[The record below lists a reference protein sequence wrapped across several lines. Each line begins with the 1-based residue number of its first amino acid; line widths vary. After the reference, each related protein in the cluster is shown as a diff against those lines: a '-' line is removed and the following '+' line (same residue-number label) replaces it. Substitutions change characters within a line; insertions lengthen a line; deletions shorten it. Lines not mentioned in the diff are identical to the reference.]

1 MLKNNKHLI
10 HYVPHGIDPEQYKPL
25 DKEKKGKAFT
35 DFYERIFGK
44 KKYDFIIGFISR
56 NMWRKNQ
63 TDLIVAYRSFCDDL
77 TKEQADKCLLFLKS
91 EPVSDAGTD
100 LLTVKDTFAGNYN
113 VIINNDQFDT
123 EQINFLYNTFD
134 MYINCS
140 SNEGFGLGVAEAMMA
155 GVPISATVTGGLQ
168 DQMGFVDAKGK
179 PMEFS
184 RDFATNIDMKY
195 TKHGEWV
202 YPMKPDTRHIQGS
215 PVTPYVMEE
224 FLDFSTI
231 KKAIQYWYNKTPE
244 ERKKCGLA
252 GRKWAMNEGGINA
265 KNMANEFIKAMDFT
279 LENFVPNKKFGM
291 YSYTDHYNIKLLPDN
306 NLGFNVDK

>member
-10 HYVPHGIDPEQYKPL
+10 HYVPHGINPDLYKPL
-25 DKEKKGKAFT
+25 ENEKKSKSFT
-35 DFYERIFGK
+35 DFYNKIYGK
-44 KKYDFIIGFISR
+44 NKYDFVIGFVSR

-63 TDLIVAYRSFCDDL
+63 TDLIIAYRSFCEEL
-77 TKEQADKCLLFLKS
+77 PKEKADKCLLFLKT
-91 EPVSDAGTD
+91 EPISDAGTD
-100 LLTVKDTFAGNYN
+100 LLTIKDTFTGNYN
-113 VIINNDQFDT
+113 VIINNDQFNF

-134 MYINCS
+134 MYMNCS

-155 GVPISATVTGGLQ
+155 GVPIAATVTGGLQ
-168 DQMGFVDAKGK
+168 DQMGFVDDDGK
-179 PMEFS
+179 PMEFNCE
-184 RDFATNIDMKY
+184 FATNINMEY

-202 YPMKPDTRHIQGS
+202 YPMKATSRHVQGS

-231 KKAIQYWYNKTPE
+231 KEAIKYWYNKTPE

-265 KNMANEFIKAMDFT
+265 DNMGKEFIKAMDYT
-279 LENFVPNKKFGM
+279 LENFIPNKKFGL
-291 YSYTDHYNIKLLPDN
+291 YKYDDHYNIKLLPKN
-306 NLGFNVDK
+306 KIGFNINK